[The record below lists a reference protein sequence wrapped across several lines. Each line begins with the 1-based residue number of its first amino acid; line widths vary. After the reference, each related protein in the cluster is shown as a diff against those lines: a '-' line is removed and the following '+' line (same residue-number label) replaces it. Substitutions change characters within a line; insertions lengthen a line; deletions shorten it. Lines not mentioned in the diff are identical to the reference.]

1 MSEKFMRRFDERMQ
15 SPSIEEIDRTDPVA
29 FYKAR
34 ERWALERVVELE
46 VVKIYRE
53 RVKECYRREEVNS
66 RQYCRK
72 IVNDY
77 MKAFE
82 AYKKKAFFHSED
94 GNWTKWKVDA
104 PV

>member
-1 MSEKFMRRFDERMQ
+1 MRRFDERMQ

-82 AYKKKAFFHSED
+82 AYKKK
-94 GNWTKWKVDA
+94 GIKVYY
-104 PV
+104 